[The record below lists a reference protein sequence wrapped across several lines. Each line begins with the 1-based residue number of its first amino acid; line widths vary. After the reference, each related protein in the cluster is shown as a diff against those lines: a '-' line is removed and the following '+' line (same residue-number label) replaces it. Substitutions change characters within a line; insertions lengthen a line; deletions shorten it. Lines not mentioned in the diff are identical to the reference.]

1 MQSSRVLLPGKVSAL
16 SRLNRILKGPQ
27 YADAKYFILL
37 DSNCFTHCLPTLVSR
52 VEALQK
58 AEFLE
63 LPERE
68 ECKDLEI
75 ASQVWQT
82 LMESGADRN
91 TVLVNLGGGC
101 ISDLGGFVAAGY
113 KRGIRYINV
122 PTTLIG
128 MVDAAIGG
136 KTAVNVAGVK
146 NQVGFFYHPDVV
158 CIEPSF
164 LSTLPDREVQS
175 GWMEMLKVQLISGMP
190 LDTNITEQTISDC
203 VRFKMD
209 VVKSDLK
216 DHGIRRILNFGHTFG
231 HAVEAYSHRL
241 GHPLLHGEAVGVG
254 MVCALYLSM
263 QKLGLSSSFYQQV
276 CKVVSEHVELPKY
289 TLRDTEALLE
299 YMRNDKKNENGEIC
313 CVLLQNLGVPVI
325 DVAVPEVEI
334 RDCLLKIAK

>member
-1 MQSSRVLLPGKVSAL
+1 MQGSRILLPGKVSAL
-16 SRLNRILKGPQ
+16 GRLNRILKGAQ
-27 YADAKYFILL
+27 YADAKFFILL
-37 DSNCFTHCLPTLVSR
+37 DTNCFTHCLPTLVAR
-52 VEALQK
+52 IEALQK

-136 KTAVNVAGVK
+136 KTAVNVGGVK
-146 NQVGFFYHPDVV
+146 NQVGFFYPPEVV

-164 LSTLPDREVQS
+164 LTTLPDREVQS
-175 GWMEMLKVQLISGMP
+175 GWLEMLKVQLLSGMP
-190 LDTNITEQTISDC
+190 IDTNISEQTISTC
-203 VRFKMD
+203 VQFKMD
-209 VVKSDLK
+209 VVKSDPK

-241 GHPLLHGEAVGVG
+241 GHPLLHGEAVGIG

-263 QKLGLSSSFYQQV
+263 QKMGFPAAVYQQV
-276 CKVVSEHVELPKY
+276 RTLVAEHVVLPKY
-289 TLRDTEALLE
+289 SLRDTETLLE
-299 YMRNDKKNENGEIC
+299 YMRQDKKNENGEIC
-313 CVLLQNLGVPVI
+313 CVLLQELGVPVI

-334 RDCLLKIAK
+334 RDCFLNILK